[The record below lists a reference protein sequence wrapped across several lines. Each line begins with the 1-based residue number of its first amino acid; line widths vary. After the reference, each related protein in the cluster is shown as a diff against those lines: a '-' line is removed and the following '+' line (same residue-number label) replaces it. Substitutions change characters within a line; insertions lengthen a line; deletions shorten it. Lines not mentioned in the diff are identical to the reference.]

1 MSKYFKSK
9 TGACNIVC
17 AILTLCLLILQFAP
31 FWNYGSGSLSI
42 NGYVWLDS
50 DNTKIASWFNSQ
62 LGYEPGINAIVVI
75 TILVLVLGAAS
86 IIACIM
92 KADNRLASFLSAA
105 TSISA
110 LYAFVFEPVFRLG
123 STWVIQLILSILTL
137 IFAVM
142 AIVCGSKRNRRVESV
157 KTVLSQSDIQARVDE
172 IKALGNADG
181 SKNEKSKIADT
192 NENFN
197 KLLDCLT
204 DDAPECRAAA
214 AEMIG
219 QTSRD
224 AAFTNIVHL
233 LDSEKD
239 ERVIKAMKEALKS
252 IRENEKLEHSEH
264 N

>member
-1 MSKYFKSK
+1 M
-9 TGACNIVC
+9 
-17 AILTLCLLILQFAP
+17 
-31 FWNYGSGSLSI
+31 
-42 NGYVWLDS
+42 
-50 DNTKIASWFNSQ
+50 
-62 LGYEPGINAIVVI
+62 
-75 TILVLVLGAAS
+75 
-86 IIACIM
+86 
-92 KADNRLASFLSAA
+92 
-105 TSISA
+105 
-110 LYAFVFEPVFRLG
+110 
-123 STWVIQLILSILTL
+123 
-137 IFAVM
+137 
-142 AIVCGSKRNRRVESV
+142 ESV

-214 AEMIG
+214 AEMLG